1 MDNNEFS
8 FEAVFRNDE
17 FKRYESPEF
26 LKAVF
31 EFDKLI
37 KSKLGDV
44 EIREQIDNASAK
56 CCIAAQDSSFEQG
69 FCFAVKLIRFMCEI
83 R

>member
-31 EFDKLI
+31 EFDGLI
-37 KSKLGDV
+37 KNKLSDAD
-44 EIREQIDNASAK
+44 IREQIDNASSK
-56 CCIAAQDSSFEQG
+56 CSIAAQDSSFEQG
-69 FCFAVKLIRFMCEI
+69 FCFAVKLIRFICGI